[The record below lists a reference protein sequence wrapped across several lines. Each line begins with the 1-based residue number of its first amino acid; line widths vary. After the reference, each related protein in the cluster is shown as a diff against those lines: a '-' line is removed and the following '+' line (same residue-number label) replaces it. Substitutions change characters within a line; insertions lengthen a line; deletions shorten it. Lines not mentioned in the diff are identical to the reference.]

1 MANDVVLPGLN
12 SYLIM
17 QNNCF

>member
-1 MANDVVLPGLN
+1 MGLKLIKN

-17 QNNCF
+17 QGV